1 MAETLL
7 EIRDLRAGYTAGDI
21 LQGVALAVAPGEI
34 IAIIGR
40 NGVGKTTLMKAL
52 IGLLRIRSGSIR
64 FLGREVSQLA
74 AEDRAR
80 LGLGYVPQGKQI
92 FRDLTVEENLKL
104 GEGVNASKRGDYQL
118 VFELFPRLRE
128 RLKQKGGTLSG
139 GEQQALALGRALVGK
154 PGLLLLDEPSE
165 GIQPSIISEIGA
177 SLRRLNREI
186 GLTVVCVEQNVGL
199 IQRIAHRGYVLDKGQ
214 IVTTLSRED
223 LADRRQ
229 MVRHLSI

>member
-1 MAETLL
+1 M
-7 EIRDLRAGYTAGDI
+7 
-21 LQGVALAVAPGEI
+21 
-34 IAIIGR
+34 
-40 NGVGKTTLMKAL
+40 
-52 IGLLRIRSGSIR
+52 
-64 FLGREVSQLA
+64 
-74 AEDRAR
+74 
-80 LGLGYVPQGKQI
+80 PQGKQI

-104 GEGVNASKRGDYQL
+104 GEGINASKRGDYQL

-128 RLKQKGGTLSG
+128 RLNQRGGTLSG

-154 PGLLLLDEPSE
+154 PRLLLVDEPSE

-177 SLRRLNREI
+177 SLRRLNREL

-199 IQRIAHRGYVLDKGQ
+199 IQKIAHRGYVLDKGR
-214 IVTTLSRED
+214 IVTTLTRED

>member
-1 MAETLL
+1 MAETLI
-7 EIRDLRAGYTAGDI
+7 EVSDVRAGYAGGDI
-21 LQGVALAVAPGEI
+21 LRGVSFAVAPGEI
-34 IAIIGR
+34 VAIIGR

-52 IGLLRIRSGSIR
+52 IGLLRTRSGSIR
-64 FLGREVSQLA
+64 FRGREISQLA
-74 AEDRAR
+74 AEERAQ
-80 LGLGYVPQGKQI
+80 LGLGYSPQGRQI
-92 FRDLTVEENLKL
+92 FRDLTVEENLRL
-104 GEGVNASKRGDYQL
+104 GERVNASERSDYRL

-139 GEQQALALGRALVGK
+139 GEQQALALGRALVGQ

-177 SLRRLNREI
+177 SLRQLNLKL

-199 IQRIAHRGYVLDKGQ
+199 IQRIADRGYVLDKGQ
-214 IVTTLSRED
+214 IVAALARED

-229 MVRHLSI
+229 MIRHLSI